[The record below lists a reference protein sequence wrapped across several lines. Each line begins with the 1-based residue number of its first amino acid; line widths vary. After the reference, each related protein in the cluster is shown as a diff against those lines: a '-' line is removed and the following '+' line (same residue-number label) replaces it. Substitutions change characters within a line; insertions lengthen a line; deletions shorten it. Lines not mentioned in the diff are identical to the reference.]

1 MTRFDRMSPKPL
13 SGRHVLV
20 GLLAFFGIVFAVN
33 FYFAFA
39 SLSTNTGLVAEEPY
53 RKGLGY
59 NKRIAADDRQAA
71 LHWTAN
77 LGVTPA
83 GGVDLL
89 LRDEVGQPVRG
100 RSVAVS
106 IGRPATER
114 FDRTLVLTEAFPGIY
129 SASTGSLGPGNWV
142 VDAEVRAAGGEPEY
156 RMRRRLWLKQ

>member
-1 MTRFDRMSPKPL
+1 
-13 SGRHVLV
+13 VLV

-89 LRDEVGQPVRG
+89 LRDEVGQPIRG
-100 RSVAVS
+100 RFVAVS

-129 SASTGSLGPGNWV
+129 SASTGSLEPGNWV